1 MEAIW
6 ALLLPIVQLMA
17 VIAIA
22 IALVSML
29 VGLLVALLK
38 ASIIGL
44 CQFVICTG
52 QAANKIARA
61 AKAGFIKF

>member
-1 MEAIW
+1 
-6 ALLLPIVQLMA
+6 MA

-38 ASIIGL
+38 RYSSRHILADYSLMVALRIL
-44 CQFVICTG
+44 L
-52 QAANKIARA
+52 
-61 AKAGFIKF
+61 GFTSENRHLESG